1 MKKAKTCNRCA
12 EVPVRLR
19 MRKLQDGGYS
29 LYVDGSKEGR
39 GRFEFL
45 RLYLAAEGND
55 DDSSQCRGI
64 LLKDYLEQHKRESRA
79 SHRGSSYVLQCQNMG
94 KKLREFLGRR
104 YDTLRMA
111 EIDVRMVRGFIAYLR
126 QARSNKGTLL
136 SGVSIHHYFSVF
148 KSMLVAAMKDEVM
161 AENPIDRLKRGEI
174 PSRPAVVRDFLD
186 ATEVALL
193 AHTACG
199 NEEVKRA
206 FLFSCLTGLRI
217 SDIRQLRWDNL
228 QRMGGEW
235 YCLLVMQKTQEPIA
249 CKLSTAAVALLE
261 PRGMGRSSELVFRLP
276 CISCIERG
284 VKRWAQRAG
293 ITKHVTFHTARHS
306 YATMALMAGA
316 DLYTISRLLGHK
328 NIRTTTMYATVVDA
342 QRDAA
347 TDSVSHLFQ
356 QHVNQLAKS

>member
-1 MKKAKTCNRCA
+1 
-12 EVPVRLR
+12 
-19 MRKLQDGGYS
+19 
-29 LYVDGSKEGR
+29 
-39 GRFEFL
+39 
-45 RLYLAAEGND
+45 
-55 DDSSQCRGI
+55 
-64 LLKDYLEQHKRESRA
+64 
-79 SHRGSSYVLQCQNMG
+79 
-94 KKLREFLGRR
+94 
-104 YDTLRMA
+104 
-111 EIDVRMVRGFIAYLR
+111 
-126 QARSNKGTLL
+126 
-136 SGVSIHHYFSVF
+136 
-148 KSMLVAAMKDEVM
+148 MKDEVM

-186 ATEVALL
+186 AAEVALL

-261 PRGMGRSSELVFRLP
+261 PGGMGRSSELVFRLP